1 MAAQRK
7 IQPNE
12 PVFMVTLKDALAD
25 VDGLGRKLST
35 EQQWEHAA
43 KTFSQEH
50 EVLANLQ
57 PVNV

>member
-1 MAAQRK
+1 MNQSLWLR
-7 IQPNE
+7 IN
-12 PVFMVTLKDALAD
+12 DALAY